1 MATKIQLIVN
11 ADDFGHSTAVNRG
24 IIRAHEQGIVTSAS
38 ALVRRPAAA
47 EALEYGRNRPSFS
60 LGLHID
66 LGEWVYRDESWTL
79 LYHVV
84 DLDKAW
90 EVKDEILRQLG
101 VFRKLTGKDPTHID
115 SHQHVHLREPV
126 RSIVL
131 EIAEDL
137 KVPVRDC
144 TPVIRYCGG
153 FYGQTREGQPYSQG
167 ISAQRLIDLLAQL
180 QPGVTELGCHPG
192 VGGGSDTTYDHE
204 RPEEVKTLCDAG
216 VRLALIDMGIELR
229 SFSTV
234 YFSKASHPSFVLT

>member
-1 MATKIQLIVN
+1 M
-11 ADDFGHSTAVNRG
+11 
-24 IIRAHEQGIVTSAS
+24 
-38 ALVRRPAAA
+38 
-47 EALEYGRNRPSFS
+47 
-60 LGLHID
+60 
-66 LGEWVYRDESWTL
+66 
-79 LYHVV
+79 
-84 DLDKAW
+84 
-90 EVKDEILRQLG
+90 
-101 VFRKLTGKDPTHID
+101 
-115 SHQHVHLREPV
+115 HLREPV

-144 TPVIRYCGG
+144 TPVIHYCGG

-167 ISAQRLIDLLAQL
+167 ISTQRLIDLLAQL

-192 VGGGSDTTYDHE
+192 VGGDSDTTYDRE

-234 YFSKASHPSFVLT
+234 YFSKASNPSFILT

>member
-1 MATKIQLIVN
+1 MAATIQLIVN
-11 ADDFGHSTAVNRG
+11 ADDFGHSTAVNSG
-24 IIRAHEQGIVTSAS
+24 IIQAHERGIVTSAS

-47 EALEYGRNRPSFS
+47 EALEYGRNRPLFS

-66 LGEWVYRDESWTL
+66 LGECVCRGESWTP

-84 DLDKAW
+84 DLGKAW
-90 EVKDEILRQLG
+90 EVKDEIWRQLG

-144 TPVIRYCGG
+144 TPGIRYCGS

-167 ISAQRLIDLLAQL
+167 ISAERLIELLAQL
-180 QPGVTELGCHPG
+180 EPGITELGCHPG
-192 VGGGSDTTYDHE
+192 MGGDRDTTYDRE
-204 RPEEVKTLCDAG
+204 RPQEVKALCDPQ
-216 VRLALIDMGIELR
+216 VRSALIDMGIELR

-234 YFSKASHPSFVLT
+234 GFAKSSASSFLLT